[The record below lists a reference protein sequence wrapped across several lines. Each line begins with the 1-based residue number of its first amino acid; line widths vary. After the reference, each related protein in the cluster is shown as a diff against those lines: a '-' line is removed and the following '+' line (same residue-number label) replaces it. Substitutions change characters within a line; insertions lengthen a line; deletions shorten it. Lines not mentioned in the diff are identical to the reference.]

1 VLLTLIAQI
10 CTLAHKI
17 TAHASHLTPCRT
29 PLPCS
34 GKPDYSCTIEQATGN
49 IMNYL
54 NRVRIAAVLALTLSL
69 IYVGVL
75 LYQQPNLLPE
85 LSILPFTYK

>member
-1 VLLTLIAQI
+1 
-10 CTLAHKI
+10 
-17 TAHASHLTPCRT
+17 
-29 PLPCS
+29 
-34 GKPDYSCTIEQATGN
+34 
-49 IMNYL
+49 MNYL